1 VTALAVR
8 PAGRADAAAIAA
20 LVARVGGPLAEP
32 EEEIAADLGRLPSAD
47 AVLLEEGDET
57 VGVVAF
63 LPRGA
68 LIADARLTALPGRE
82 PPLLDALERRAA
94 ELRLPIVRIN
104 TRPVDL
110 DLGACGYAHVRSFR
124 RLVADRATL
133 AGLAAAEPRPADD
146 PEVYAL
152 EQSCF
157 AGHWGFVTESYGG
170 WRDRVLRHEPAPAFV
185 VRLDGATVG
194 AARAMRRFGR
204 AWIGSLVVAPE
215 ARGRRLGE
223 ALVRAA
229 AAAFDTPQIG
239 LEVDTAN
246 HAACRLYERLGF
258 VEVDRR
264 EFWEK
269 ELAV

>member
-8 PAGRADAAAIAA
+8 PARRADAAAIAA
-20 LVARVGGPLAEP
+20 LLARVGGPLAEP
-32 EEEIAADLGRLPSAD
+32 EEEIAADIGRLPTAD
-47 AVLLEEGDET
+47 AVLLEEGEEV
-57 VGVVAF
+57 VGLVGF

-82 PPLLDALERRAA
+82 PALLEALERRAA
-94 ELRLPIVRIN
+94 ELRLPIVRVN

-110 DLGACGYAHVRSFR
+110 DLAASGYTRVRTFQ
-124 RLVADRATL
+124 RLVADRAAL
-133 AGLAAAEPRPADD
+133 AAPGAAEPRRADD

-157 AGHWGFVTESYGG
+157 AGHWGFLTESYGA
-170 WRDRVLRHEPAPAFV
+170 WRDRVLRHEPAPTFV

-194 AARAMRRFGR
+194 AARAMLRFGR

-246 HAACRLYERLGF
+246 AAARRLYERLGF
-258 VEVDRR
+258 VVVDRR

-269 ELAV
+269 ELAA